1 MAGQANMVRIDNFM
15 KNNMTKLIG
24 CLAVFAVLLGFA
36 VAAQAAPKK
45 LLVVTVTK
53 AYRHSSI
60 ETGAKVIEELG
71 KKSGAYTV
79 ELVATDEDMA
89 KKMTPEALR
98 NYDGVFFVSST
109 GDLPLP
115 DKMGLLN
122 WIKSGKGYMGAH
134 AATDAFHGDGKT
146 VDPYI
151 EMLGGE
157 FVTHGT
163 ARVTCIVV
171 DTNHP
176 ATKGL
181 GGSYELTDEIY
192 SMKNYDPA
200 KVHELLI
207 LDKVPGTSQPAH
219 FPISWCKNYGKGK
232 VFYTALGHD
241 DAVWQDPKFQ
251 IHLLGGIKWALGL
264 EKGDAKPQAMEK
276 K

>member
-1 MAGQANMVRIDNFM
+1 MKDNLAKF
-15 KNNMTKLIG
+15 IG
-24 CLAVFAVLLGFA
+24 CLTVFAALLASA
-36 VAAQAAPKK
+36 VVAGAAPKK
-45 LLVVTVTK
+45 LLVVTVTR

-60 ETGAKVIEELG
+60 ETGARVIEELG

-79 ELVATDEDMA
+79 DYVKTDEDMA
-89 KKMTPEALR
+89 TKMTPAALK

-115 DKMGLLN
+115 DKPGLLS

-151 EMLGGE
+151 EMLGAE
-157 FVTHGT
+157 FVGHSV
-163 ARVTCIVV
+163 APVSCIVV
-171 DTNHP
+171 DPNHP

-181 GGSYELTDEIY
+181 GKSYEVTDEIY
-192 SMKNYDPA
+192 SVKNYDPA

-207 LDKVPGTSQPAH
+207 LDKAPGSNQPGH

-232 VFYTALGHD
+232 VFYTALGHFEN
-241 DAVWQDPKFQ
+241 VWEDPKFQ
-251 IHLLGGIKWALGL
+251 DHLLGGIKWALGL
-264 EKGDAKPQAMEK
+264 EKGDATPQAMEK